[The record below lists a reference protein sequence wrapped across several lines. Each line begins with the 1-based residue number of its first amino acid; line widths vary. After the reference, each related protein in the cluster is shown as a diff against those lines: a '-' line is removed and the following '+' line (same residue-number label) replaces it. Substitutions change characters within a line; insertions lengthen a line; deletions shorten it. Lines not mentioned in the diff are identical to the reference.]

1 MRASVLRAVWVVT
14 AALAAASCGGGSA
27 DGDSADAATLDAPTD
42 GIGADASSADAA
54 VDAPPLREA
63 SAEAAAP
70 LVTTEVISTS
80 HRYIAGASGMFGGWG
95 PHLGHLVRR
104 TNGQLWF
111 ADDSCDDSGPQAC
124 TVTNDWRID
133 YFTLES
139 GTWSRVAS
147 QTLPAGIQQNTGS
160 ILAGDTL
167 CTYGV
172 DTATSEIVECTLS
185 PATLVS
191 TCADLPLPFPAGT
204 NYVGAAISPA
214 GYKLAWATTVANGGG
229 GSFGWIV
236 DYGGGWNGPRS
247 GPIGGYNDASY
258 IDMAFFGG
266 TRSSQFTMLAEL
278 VTGLAPN
285 WSFTA
290 GTGDSDSAGT
300 TPVAFTVLPPAGTD
314 ASYSTDDVAIDP
326 TTNDTHLFAST
337 ASGAAAYYFRPDGG
351 AFAAPSF
358 VMPMTYRVRL
368 VFLADGRL
376 VLLYGPDAG
385 GLAMRVSPKPAA
397 GVPVDWASLP
407 AIPVALPPAFG
418 MIEAIYTESSIYEQT
433 PPASVNL
440 AVVGSGNE
448 REVLHVGIAM

>member
-1 MRASVLRAVWVVT
+1 M
-14 AALAAASCGGGSA
+14 G
-27 DGDSADAATLDAPTD
+27 ADAASRDAT
-42 GIGADASSADAA
+42 ADATSTG
-54 VDAPPLREA
+54 ET

-70 LVTTEVISTS
+70 VVTTEVISRS
-80 HRYIAGASGMFGGWG
+80 HRYIAGSTGMFGGWG
-95 PHLGHLVRR
+95 PHLGHLVRL

-133 YFTLES
+133 YFTLAS
-139 GTWSRVAS
+139 GTWSRATS
-147 QTLPAGIQQNTGS
+147 QTLPTGIQQNTGS
-160 ILAGDTL
+160 ILAGDTI

-172 DTATSEIVECTLS
+172 DTATSEIAECTLS
-185 PATLVS
+185 PATLTS
-191 TCADLPLPFPAGT
+191 SCADLPLPFPPST

-236 DYGGGWNGPRS
+236 NYGGGWNGPRS
-247 GPIGGYNDASY
+247 SPIGGYNDASY
-258 IDMAFFGG
+258 INAAFFGG
-266 TRSSQFTMLAEL
+266 ARSSHFTMLAEL

-285 WSFTA
+285 WTFTA

-300 TPVAFTVLPPAGTD
+300 TPVSFTVLPPAGTD
-314 ASYSTDDVAIDP
+314 PSYSTDDVAIDP

-351 AFAAPSF
+351 SFAAPSF
-358 VMPMTYRVRL
+358 VMPKTFRVRL

-376 VLLYGPDAG
+376 VLLYGPDGG
-385 GLAMRVSPKPAA
+385 GLAMRVSPKPAV
-397 GVPVDWASLP
+397 GVPIDWASLP
-407 AIPVALPPAFG
+407 AYPIALPAG
-418 MIEAIYTESSIYEQT
+418 YDTIEAIYTESSVYEQT
-433 PPASVNL
+433 LPASVNV
-440 AVVGSGNE
+440 AVVGNGNE